1 MRLLRFARNDNVV
14 IMVRYFKPET
24 LSEVLSLLAD
34 KDTRFPLLAGGTDL
48 IVQWRMGGRWP
59 SGIVDI
65 GALEEIRLI
74 IQRDN
79 VIEIG
84 AAVTHSMLI
93 ESHIVRRYC
102 PVLVDACKTVGAVQI
117 QNRGTIGGNIVNAS
131 PAGDTPPV
139 LLAFDALVEL
149 ASLSG
154 RRHIPL
160 REFYLS
166 YRKTALKPDEI
177 LTRIIIPKHIPE
189 EKAGFYKIGTRKAQA
204 ISKVALCARAKIT
217 GGVID
222 DIAIALGS
230 VAPTVVRA
238 PKTETFLKGKK
249 LDSSIIDEAKTKLS
263 AEVVPIDDIRSTA
276 DYRRF
281 VAGGLLGRFL
291 SDIS

>member
-1 MRLLRFARNDNVV
+1 M
-14 IMVRYFKPET
+14 RYFKCEN
-24 LSEVLSLLAD
+24 LIEALGLLTE

-48 IVQWRMGGRWP
+48 IVQWRMGGRMP
-59 SGIVDI
+59 EGIIDI
-65 GALEEIRLI
+65 GSLEEIKLI
-74 IQRDN
+74 VQRDN

-93 ESHIVRRYC
+93 ESSIVRRYC
-102 PVLVDACKTVGAVQI
+102 PVLVDACRTVGAVQI

-139 LLAFDALVEL
+139 LLAFDTLVEL

-204 ISKVALCARAKIT
+204 ISKVVMCVRSKINNNT
-217 GGVID
+217 IN

-230 VAPTVVRA
+230 VAPIVVRA
-238 PKTETFLKGKK
+238 PKTENFLKGKK
-249 LDSSIIDEAKTKLS
+249 LDAKIIDEARKSLS
-263 AEVVPIDDIRSTA
+263 DEIKPIDDIRSTA

-281 VAGGLLGRFL
+281 VAGNLLARYLHELF
-291 SDIS
+291 DQHKI